1 MTYTLKLTLE
11 ELDFL
16 YNRCSH
22 KAQRLEEANLKDI
35 PCYHMAWQ
43 LMTKLATAIQNK
55 DSMEETN

>member
-1 MTYTLKLTLE
+1 MYTLNLTAE

-16 YNRCSH
+16 YNRCSR

-43 LMTKLATAIQNK
+43 LMMKLAAVKSNK
-55 DSMEETN
+55 GDKDGTRD